1 MIQLLN
7 SAFFALLPL
16 SLMLAAGAPLQGQ
29 QSVEISGLYQGEN
42 LLVVNE
48 TNPDGVGFCCYEVRV
63 NGQLTADEVNSH
75 AFEIDL
81 RRQGMVLGKGLSVR
95 LMHRPGCAPRVL
107 NPEVVKP
114 SPGFELLDFEVSSTG
129 DVMWT
134 SSEERGRMPFV
145 LQQFKWDKW
154 VDVVRVDGRGG
165 PGERQYSAVMVPIPG
180 ENILRL
186 THLAPDGTL
195 QVKGE
200 ARFSAEVPSVEFNY
214 IQKQQKIEFSKRT
227 QFEIV
232 DAFGT
237 VVLRGNGEQ
246 AVLRYLARGE
256 YFVNFG
262 ARSETFKKR

>member
-1 MIQLLN
+1 
-7 SAFFALLPL
+7 
-16 SLMLAAGAPLQGQ
+16 
-29 QSVEISGLYQGEN
+29 
-42 LLVVNE
+42 
-48 TNPDGVGFCCYEVRV
+48 
-63 NGQLTADEVNSH
+63 
-75 AFEIDL
+75 
-81 RRQGMVLGKGLSVR
+81 
-95 LMHRPGCAPRVL
+95 
-107 NPEVVKP
+107 
-114 SPGFELLDFEVSSTG
+114 
-129 DVMWT
+129 
-134 SSEERGRMPFV
+134 MPFV
-145 LQQFKWDKW
+145 LQQFKWGKW

>member
-1 MIQLLN
+1 
-7 SAFFALLPL
+7 
-16 SLMLAAGAPLQGQ
+16 MLALVLMAWFPLQGQ
-29 QSVEISGLYQGEN
+29 QAVELSGLYQGEN

-75 AFEIDL
+75 AFEVDL
-81 RRQGMVLGKGLSVR
+81 RSQGIVLGKGLSVR
-95 LMHRPGCAPRVL
+95 LIHRAGCAPRIL

-114 SPGFELLDFEVSSTG
+114 SPGFELVNFEASSTG
-129 DVMWT
+129 NVMWT

-145 LQQFKWDKW
+145 LQQLKWGKW
-154 VDVVRVDGRGG
+154 VDVVRVDGLGG
-165 PGERQYSAVMVPIPG
+165 PGERQYETKIDPVLG

-186 THLAPDGTL
+186 THLSPDGTL
-195 QVKGE
+195 EVKGE
-200 ARFSAEVPSVEFNY
+200 ARFSAEVPSVDFSYNA
-214 IQKQQKIEFSKRT
+214 KKQKITFSRKT

-237 VVLRGNGEQ
+237 VVLRGDGQQ
-246 AVLRYLARGE
+246 AILRYLARGE